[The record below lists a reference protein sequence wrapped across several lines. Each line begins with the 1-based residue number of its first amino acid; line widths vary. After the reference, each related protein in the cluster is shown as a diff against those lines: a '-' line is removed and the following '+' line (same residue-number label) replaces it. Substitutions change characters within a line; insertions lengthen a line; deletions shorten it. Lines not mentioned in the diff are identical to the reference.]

1 MAQKFQSPNPAEVLT
16 EFTFLRHR
24 PADAVILLLEMQPPI
39 VASSRTQPAAELR
52 RVALVLTRCARELG
66 IPVLTSVVP
75 LASGTTPEL
84 IEELADCTALSRTT
98 VDALDDEGIA
108 EQLTSSAR
116 KLVALGG
123 VSSEIALLYTAL
135 SLRRMHYEVHL
146 LVDCCGS
153 LGKRSE
159 QAAWHQME
167 AAGVVLSSVPSFLSA
182 LISDLG
188 SREGQIVMN
197 ALAAFWS

>member
-1 MAQKFQSPNPAEVLT
+1 
-16 EFTFLRHR
+16 
-24 PADAVILLLEMQPPI
+24 MQPAI

-52 RVALVLTRCARELG
+52 SVASVLTRCARELG

-75 LASGTTPEL
+75 LASGTPEL

-98 VDALDDEGIA
+98 LDALDDEAIA
-108 EQLTSSAR
+108 EQLRSSAR

-123 VSSEIALLYTAL
+123 VSSEIALLHTAL
-135 SLRRMHYEVHL
+135 FLRRRHYQVHL

-153 LGKRSE
+153 LGQRSE

-182 LISDLG
+182 LISGLG
-188 SREGQIVMN
+188 STEGQIVMN

>member
-1 MAQKFQSPNPAEVLT
+1 
-16 EFTFLRHR
+16 
-24 PADAVILLLEMQPPI
+24 MQPPI
-39 VASSRTQPAAELR
+39 VASSRTQPGAELR
-52 RVALVLTRCARELG
+52 RVASVLTRCARELG
-66 IPVLTSVVP
+66 IPVLASVVP
-75 LASGTTPEL
+75 LASRTAPEL

-98 VDALDDEGIA
+98 VDALDDEAIA
-108 EQLTSSAR
+108 EQLTSSGR

-159 QAAWHQME
+159 QAAWRQME

-188 SREGQIVMN
+188 STEGR
-197 ALAAFWS
+197 SS